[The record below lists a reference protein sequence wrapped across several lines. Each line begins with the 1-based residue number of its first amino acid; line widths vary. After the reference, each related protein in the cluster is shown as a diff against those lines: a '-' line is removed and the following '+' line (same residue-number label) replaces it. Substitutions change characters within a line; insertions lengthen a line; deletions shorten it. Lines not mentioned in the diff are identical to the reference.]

1 VIVSEVAGTTRDSV
15 YVRFERDG
23 QLFIAIDTA
32 GVRHKGSISSD
43 LEFYSM
49 ARAERS
55 IRRADVV
62 LLFRDPR
69 VRISKVDKQLAN
81 GKAGR

>member
-1 VIVSEVAGTTRDSV
+1 MIVSEVAGTTRDSV

-62 LLFRDPR
+62 LLFLDPR